1 MFFDV
6 EVGLFGGGFRDKI
19 LILVVIYDSVIIY
32 VEMIGNKYVL
42 LVFDECYYLFIDFYW
57 VIVEYVIFFYCF
69 GFIVIFNCFDG
80 CYFDLNYL
88 IGFIVFSK
96 IFEELVGSVL
106 VDYKIV

>member
-1 MFFDV
+1 M
-6 EVGLFGGGFRDKI
+6 
-19 LILVVIYDSVIIY
+19 VIYDSVIIY
-32 VEMIGNKYVL
+32 VEVIGNKYVL

-57 VIVEYVIFFYCF
+57 VIVEYVIVFYCF
-69 GFIVIFNCFDG
+69 GLIVIFNCFDG

-96 IFEELVGSVL
+96 IFEELVGAVL